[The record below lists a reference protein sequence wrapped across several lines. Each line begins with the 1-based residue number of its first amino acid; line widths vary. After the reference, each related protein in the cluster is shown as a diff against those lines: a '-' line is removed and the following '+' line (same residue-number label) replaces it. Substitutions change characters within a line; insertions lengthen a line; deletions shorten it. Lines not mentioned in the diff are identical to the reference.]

1 MEWVE
6 TTGRTVEEA
15 KDAALDRLG
24 VDERDAE
31 FDIVEEA
38 RSGLFGR
45 VRQEARVRARVRP
58 DQPRPRVDR
67 RDRRRRG
74 TPTPTPTERGTGSL
88 PVAEDD
94 GMSVKEEASGG
105 QGRSKAPTTSVAPS
119 PDDDLATGPTA
130 AELGEQARVFLD
142 GLAEAFDVDADA
154 EVEVLDDITV
164 EARLVGDDLGL
175 LIGPKGQTLAAVQDL
190 TRAAVQHGP
199 RRGARLRVD
208 VGGYQRRRRDA
219 LARFTR
225 DVAAQVLASGTPVSM
240 EPMPAIDRKVVH
252 DTVNA
257 VDGVMSRSE
266 GEDPRRRVVIT
277 PDDAA

>member
-31 FDIVEEA
+31 FDVVEEA

-74 TPTPTPTERGTGSL
+74 APAASDGDAGATTPENADASVEAKAETSGDRGRTKTP
-88 PVAEDD
+88 
-94 GMSVKEEASGG
+94 
-105 QGRSKAPTTSVAPS
+105 VAPS
-119 PDDDLATGPTA
+119 ATRSRDDDDDVPGPSA
-130 AELGEQARVFLD
+130 AEIGEQARVFLD
-142 GLAEAFDVDADA
+142 GLAEVFDVDAEA
-154 EVEVLDDITV
+154 EVELLDDITV
-164 EARLVGDDLGL
+164 EARLTGDDLGL

-208 VGGYQRRRRDA
+208 VGGYQQRRREA
-219 LARFTR
+219 LARFTN
-225 DVAAQVLASGTPVSM
+225 G
-240 EPMPAIDRKVVH
+240 
-252 DTVNA
+252 
-257 VDGVMSRSE
+257 
-266 GEDPRRRVVIT
+266 
-277 PDDAA
+277 